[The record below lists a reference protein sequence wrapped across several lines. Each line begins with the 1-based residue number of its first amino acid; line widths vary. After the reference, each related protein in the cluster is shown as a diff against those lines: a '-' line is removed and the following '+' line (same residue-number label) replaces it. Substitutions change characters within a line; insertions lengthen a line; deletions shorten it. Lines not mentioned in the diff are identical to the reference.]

1 MRTSGI
7 IGAILTVAV
16 AHSSFADG
24 NNPPDQ
30 PSSSPATAISN
41 DLTNYQGDRVTFNTD
56 LVVRVQKADGSAG
69 DLYCLP
75 AHVKLRGGVGYSA
88 SQDNKTE
95 TGTLFR
101 LLKDPQVQG
110 KIQDK
115 DENKDQDKVR
125 QKDTGQP
132 SGVRQFLRVL
142 SGAPNIDGCAPD
154 ALPSNVKPEWYK
166 LTTGVDLRVPKE
178 ALQRSPP
185 NRYGLT
191 YGLLAVPFKYQ
202 LTGPKEFTGSATVG
216 PYFGYRT
223 MSSSRG
229 YGISYI
235 AFLGYSNISV
245 TQVVNGESKSQN
257 LASIG
262 YGIGAVA
269 TVKGNFQLGAVLGFD
284 HVSKDSDYKYNNKP
298 WLAVEFGYSFLQ

>member
-1 MRTSGI
+1 M
-7 IGAILTVAV
+7 ALT
-16 AHSSFADG
+16 
-24 NNPPDQ
+24 
-30 PSSSPATAISN
+30 
-41 DLTNYQGDRVTFNTD
+41 
-56 LVVRVQKADGSAG
+56 
-69 DLYCLP
+69 
-75 AHVKLRGGVGYSA
+75 
-88 SQDNKTE
+88 
-95 TGTLFR
+95 
-101 LLKDPQVQG
+101 
-110 KIQDK
+110 
-115 DENKDQDKVR
+115 
-125 QKDTGQP
+125 
-132 SGVRQFLRVL
+132 
-142 SGAPNIDGCAPD
+142 GAPAIDGCAPE
-154 ALPSNVKPEWYK
+154 ALPPNVKPDWQK
-166 LTTGVDLRVPKE
+166 LTAGIDLRVPRE
-178 ALQRSPP
+178 TLDRSPP

-245 TQVVNGESKSQN
+245 TQDLNGESKSQN

-284 HVSKDSDYKYNNKP
+284 HVSKDSAYKYNNKP
-298 WLAVEFGYSFLQ
+298 WLAAELGYSFLQ